1 MKMNINTKK
10 YIEKYI
16 KIRDKAGSIIDFKLN
31 EPQQRLY
38 DIIKEQRKQKKPVRI
53 IILKA
58 RQMGFSTLTESILFK
73 ETATKFNINTGIIA
87 HKEEATT
94 NLFNMSKRMYA
105 NLPEEMKPSLKNSN
119 AKELIFDNYEGTGLK
134 SKIKCMTAGSDGVG
148 RSDTFNNLHIS
159 ELAFWVG
166 DKKSTMTGLLQA
178 VPNLPNTMIIIE
190 STANGFE
197 YYKDLWDMAVRGE
210 SDFVP
215 LFVGWNEL
223 EEYQMPYTGFELTP
237 EEKKLQDLY
246 NVSLEQLTWRRWC
259 IANNCGGD
267 VEQFKQEYPINPQEA
282 FLSTGNCIFDKE
294 KVIERMQGVPKV
306 IKQGYFTYNTAEAI
320 KGNMTDIKWVN
331 DKKGCIKIY
340 KVPDSPKITKYAI
353 GGDTAGDTLGDE
365 FSADVIDAITLE
377 QVASLEMQ
385 TDEDLYAKQ
394 IYCLGMYY
402 KWALVGLETNYSTFP
417 QKELERLGY
426 PNFYVREVFDNYSKT
441 TTKQFGFLTTKK
453 TKPIIL
459 SNLIQIVREHSEVLN
474 HKKTLEEML
483 TMVKKENGKQ
493 EAEEGYH
500 DDKVMSV
507 AIAYHVV
514 NQVQIV
520 QEPITPYPE
529 FKGFEI
535 EVVHEDYGEQI
546 TII

>member
-1 MKMNINTKK
+1 MSINTKK
-10 YIEKYI
+10 YIENYI
-16 KIRDKAGSIIDFKLN
+16 KIRDKAGSIIDFTLN

-38 DIIKEQRKQKKPVRI
+38 DIIKEQRKLKKPVRI

-105 NLPEEMKPSLKNSN
+105 NLPDEMKPSLKNSN

-197 YYKDLWDMAVRGE
+197 YYKDLWDMAVKGE
-210 SDFVP
+210 SDFIP

-223 EEYQMPYTGFELTP
+223 KEYQMPYTGFELTE
-237 EEKKLQDLY
+237 EEKKLQELY
-246 NVSLEQLTWRRWC
+246 NISLEQLTWRRWC

-267 VEQFKQEYPINPQEA
+267 VDQFKQEYPINPQEA
-282 FLSTGNCIFDKE
+282 FLSTGNCIFNKE
-294 KVIERMQGVPKV
+294 NVIARLQSTPKV
-306 IKQGYFTYNTAEAI
+306 LKQGYFIYNEAEAI

-331 DKKGCIKIY
+331 DKKGFIKIY
-340 KVPDSPKITKYAI
+340 EMPDSPVVSKYAI
-353 GGDTAGDTLGDE
+353 GGDTAGDTMGDE
-365 FSADVIDAITLE
+365 FSADVINAKTLT

-394 IYCLGMYY
+394 VYCLGMYY
-402 KWALVGLETNYSTFP
+402 KWAMVGLETNFSTFP

-426 PNFYVREVFDNYSKT
+426 PNFYVREVFDNFSKT

-453 TKPIIL
+453 TKPVIL
-459 SNLIQIVREHSEVLN
+459 SNLVQIVRESVEVIN

-493 EAEEGYH
+493 EAEDGYH

-514 NQVQIV
+514 DQIALDEEEIRV
-520 QEPITPYPE
+520 SPQYHFNIEKAYEPN
-529 FKGFEI
+529 
-535 EVVHEDYGEQI
+535 DDLGEI
-546 TII
+546 TIV

>member
-1 MKMNINTKK
+1 MNINTKK
-10 YIEKYI
+10 YIESYI
-16 KIRDKAGSIIDFKLN
+16 KIRDKAGSIIDFTLN

-38 DIIKEQRKQKKPVRI
+38 DIIKEQRKLKKPVRI

-105 NLPEEMKPSLKNSN
+105 NLPDEMKPSLKNSN

-197 YYKDLWDMAVRGE
+197 YYKDLWDMAVKGE
-210 SDFVP
+210 SDFIP

-223 EEYQMPYTGFELTP
+223 KEYQMPYTGFELTE
-237 EEKKLQDLY
+237 EEKKLQELY
-246 NVSLEQLTWRRWC
+246 NISLEQLTWRRWC

-282 FLSTGNCIFDKE
+282 FLSTGNCIFNKE
-294 KVIERMQGVPKV
+294 NVIARLQSTPKV
-306 IKQGYFTYNTAEAI
+306 LKQGYFTYNEAEAI

-331 DKKGCIKIY
+331 DKKGFIKIY
-340 KVPDSPKITKYAI
+340 EMPDSPVVSKYAI
-353 GGDTAGDTLGDE
+353 GGDTAGDTMGDE
-365 FSADVIDAITLE
+365 FSADVINAKTLT
-377 QVASLEMQ
+377 QAASLEMQ

-394 IYCLGMYY
+394 VYCLGMYY
-402 KWALVGLETNYSTFP
+402 KWAVIGLETNFSTFP

-426 PNFYVREVFDNYSKT
+426 PNFYVREVFDNFSKT

-453 TKPIIL
+453 TKPVIL
-459 SNLIQIVREHSEVLN
+459 SNLVQIVRESVEVIN

-493 EAEEGYH
+493 EAEDGYH

-514 NQVQIV
+514 DQISLDEEEIRV
-520 QEPITPYPE
+520 NPQYHFNIEKAYEPNDDLGT
-529 FKGFEI
+529 
-535 EVVHEDYGEQI
+535 I

>member
-1 MKMNINTKK
+1 
-10 YIEKYI
+10 
-16 KIRDKAGSIIDFKLN
+16 
-31 EPQQRLY
+31 
-38 DIIKEQRKQKKPVRI
+38 
-53 IILKA
+53 
-58 RQMGFSTLTESILFK
+58 
-73 ETATKFNINTGIIA
+73 
-87 HKEEATT
+87 
-94 NLFNMSKRMYA
+94 
-105 NLPEEMKPSLKNSN
+105 
-119 AKELIFDNYEGTGLK
+119 
-134 SKIKCMTAGSDGVG
+134 MTAGSDGVG

-197 YYKDLWDMAVRGE
+197 YYKDLWDMAVKGE
-210 SDFVP
+210 SDFIP

-223 EEYQMPYTGFELTP
+223 KEYQMPYTGFELTE
-237 EEKKLQDLY
+237 EEKKLQELY
-246 NVSLEQLTWRRWC
+246 NISLEQLTWRRWC

-282 FLSTGNCIFDKE
+282 FLSTGNCIFNKE
-294 KVIERMQGVPKV
+294 NVIARLQSTPKV
-306 IKQGYFTYNTAEAI
+306 LKQGYFIYNEAEAI

-331 DKKGCIKIY
+331 DKKGFIKIY
-340 KVPDSPKITKYAI
+340 EMPDSPVVSKYAI
-353 GGDTAGDTLGDE
+353 GGDTAGDTIGDE
-365 FSADVIDAITLE
+365 FSADVINAKTLT

-394 IYCLGMYY
+394 VYCLGMYY
-402 KWALVGLETNYSTFP
+402 KWAMVGLETNFSTFP

-426 PNFYVREVFDNYSKT
+426 PNFYVREVFDNFSKT

-453 TKPIIL
+453 TKPVIL
-459 SNLIQIVREHSEVLN
+459 SNLVQIVRESVEVIN

-493 EAEEGYH
+493 EAEDGYH
-500 DDKVMSV
+500 DDKVMSA

-514 NQVQIV
+514 DQIAFD
-520 QEPITPYPE
+520 EE
-529 FKGFEI
+529 EI
-535 EVVHEDYGEQI
+535 RANPQYHFNIEKTNETQYDYGEERVI
-546 TII
+546 V